1 MPRYLITAVGE
12 SSTTAMNL
20 IREFKALL
28 QKISEDLP
36 DAKTGVP
43 SVVADDPLKLKP
55 KFRAAIERAGYT
67 IERRKLKPLQVEQ
80 KVERPPRSGVRK

>member
-1 MPRYLITAVGE
+1 MPRYLITAVGQ

-28 QKISEDLP
+28 HKMSEDLP

-43 SVVADDPLKLKP
+43 SVVTDDPLKLKP
-55 KFRAAIERAGYT
+55 KFRTAIERAGFT
-67 IERRKLKPLQVEQ
+67 IKRRKLKPLQVEL
-80 KVERPPRSGVRK
+80 KVERPPKRRRA